1 MAIGETLQVS
11 GVAIRTCQP
20 GDEQIILDLLK
31 NAFGSIEY
39 IPRVKA
45 EISGPYFNREGSLIA
60 EKNGSALE
68 CVGLR
73 NLPHEKWLDI
83 RYLAVR
89 DSESKVQLARA
100 AELKQNISSW
110 KEEPVP
116 RLLIG
121 TVRV

>member
-1 MAIGETLQVS
+1 MAMGEPRQVS
-11 GVAIRTCQP
+11 GAAMRTCQP

-31 NAFGSIEY
+31 NAFGSTEY

-60 EKNGSALE
+60 EKNGSALG

-73 NLPHEKWLDI
+73 NFPHEKWLDI

-89 DSESKVQLARA
+89 DSESKVQLAQA

-110 KEEPVP
+110 KEE
-116 RLLIG
+116 LSS
-121 TVRV
+121 